1 MARIL
6 HRDVSLFNLLFTVL
20 NNKKLLDDILQNLP
34 GAQSESHMALQ
45 DLIDKWRP
53 RQGLLGDWGYGVPTT
68 DHPDLSMSDVSPPT
82 TDDTPASTCGPDHSP
97 TLPIQPSMESSF
109 DLVPL
114 KHGDSITFVLWN
126 ELNSTDDIDIPVAND
141 PLPET
146 MYGSNDKLHRTVCFF
161 LSFSSV
167 AVLTHTRE
175 LGLGWPRNSVTLAL
189 VNPWNTNPC
198 TT

>member
-6 HRDVSLFNLLFTVL
+6 HWDVSLFNLLFAVL

-34 GAQSESHMALQ
+34 RVQSESHTALQ

-53 RQGLLGDWGYGVPTT
+53 CQGLLGDWGYGVPTT

-82 TDDTPASTCGPDHSP
+82 TNDTPASTGGPDHSP
-97 TLPIQPSMESSF
+97 TPPIQPSVESSF

-114 KHGDSITFVLWN
+114 KRGDSITFVLWN
-126 ELNSTDDIDIPVAND
+126 KLNSTDNITIPVAND
-141 PLPET
+141 PLLET
-146 MYGSNDKLHRTVCFF
+146 MYSGNDKLHHTVCFF

-167 AVLTHTRE
+167 AILMCTRE
-175 LGLGWPRNSVTLAL
+175 LGLGWPWNSVTSAL